1 MQQIISDYKNKKNGH
16 NNNNN
21 NNNNNNEWSP
31 SDRRFK

>member
-31 SDRRFK
+31 SDRRLK